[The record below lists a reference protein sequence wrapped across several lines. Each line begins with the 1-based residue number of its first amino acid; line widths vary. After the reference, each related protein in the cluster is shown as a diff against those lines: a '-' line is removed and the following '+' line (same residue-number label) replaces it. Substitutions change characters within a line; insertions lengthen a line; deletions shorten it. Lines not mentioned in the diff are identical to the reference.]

1 MNQEVTE
8 ILEREIVT
16 ETLKSQ
22 GPKLPL
28 GTMGQGGEYLKDIE
42 VRPWR
47 FSEEREIGKLR
58 AENKGLNVAQLVNLT
73 LAVMCKKLGMY
84 DFESMPL
91 PERKAVIS
99 MMTMPDVLYA
109 YAWLRRESMG
119 SEIKFDPRC
128 PGCGH
133 DFVFIAD
140 LDSMDVKIVS
150 DLKFALWDY
159 ELKVPIMIRN
169 KEVKKL
175 TFGPAIWNALEAMG
189 NTGISELDV
198 GATKS
203 GIILGSIH
211 SVDELGEI
219 RLADHELDDM
229 VKYDIERLSFL
240 IDEKAIGPDLSLE
253 GVCPRQRCGRKFRMP
268 IPWATDDFFAASSP

>member
-1 MNQEVTE
+1 MNQD
-8 ILEREIVT
+8 IPKIPKPEIVT

-28 GTMGQGGEYLKDIE
+28 GTVGNGGQYFKDIE

-47 FSEEREIGKLR
+47 FPEEREIGRLR
-58 AENKGLNVAQLVNLT
+58 AENKGMNVAQLVNLT
-73 LAVMCKKLGMY
+73 LSVMNKKLASF

-91 PERKAVIS
+91 PERRAVIS

-109 YAWLRRESMG
+109 YAWLRRESVG
-119 SEIKFDPRC
+119 SEVKFDPRC

-133 DFVFIAD
+133 DFVFVAD
-140 LDSMDVKIVS
+140 LDSMDVKSVS
-150 DLKFALWDY
+150 DLKSALWDY
-159 ELKVPIMIRN
+159 EFKTPIMIRG

-175 TFGPAIWNALEAMG
+175 TLGPAKWNAVEALG

-203 GIILGSIH
+203 GIIFGSIH
-211 SVDELGEI
+211 SVDGLGEI
-219 RLADHELDDM
+219 PLAEHELDDM
-229 VKYDIERLSFL
+229 VKYDIERLSVL

-268 IPWATDDFFAASSP
+268 IPWATDDFFAVSSP